1 MVVELILFLL
11 FFLSGLIMK
20 SIYDPLYAIENAR
33 NNGEDYHI
41 NDADVGDNLF
51 HSLTVYE
58 HD

>member
-1 MVVELILFLL
+1 
-11 FFLSGLIMK
+11 MK